1 MPTPIPLRPQH
12 QEELLLTHLR
22 SFLGI
27 LDEAAIQMVRQR
39 LRWVE
44 VAGGETLMRQG
55 EPGDALYMLVSGR
68 LRVYID
74 EHEQRRIVREIARG
88 EVVGEM
94 SLYTDAPRS
103 ATLVAIRDSVLVS
116 LDKADFTQLLA
127 TSPEVSTALTRQII
141 QRLQSERS
149 LTLIDKPVTMALMPI
164 SADVDAAALAVEL
177 ASQLSLKGRVGVL
190 DSTVMARHFENAA
203 RATDGEL
210 GASQRRSV
218 AMLLDQIESAHDY
231 VLLVADAQPSD
242 WTQMCVRHADEIL
255 LLANA
260 AAPPVLHAN
269 EQQILVDRPPRSEA
283 AEILVLLQAAEL
295 NHPTGTA
302 LWLNR
307 RPLSGHVHVRVSHA
321 PDMARLAR
329 IQSRSAV
336 GLVLAGGGARGFAH
350 LGVYRALCEH
360 GIAIDYF
367 GGTSIGAVMAG
378 FLASDLP
385 FKTIDDLAR
394 ELFARNPTGDFNF
407 FPVISLFKGQRLR
420 QIVGE
425 AVDRAVGHG
434 AHIEDL
440 WKNYFCV
447 STNFSKARELVLER
461 GDLLKAL
468 LSSVAIPGALPPVV
482 MDGDLICDGGTFNN
496 FPVDVMHQ
504 QRGVGRV
511 IGVDLSNSKSRRI
524 EFDEMPSAWALLRDR
539 LRPRKHRRYKL
550 PSLANLLINTTVLYS
565 ASRRNQAKALTDLYF
580 NPPLDRIG
588 MLDWS
593 QYDLVVQQGYQ
604 HAVETLRLADNNA
617 VIGPTAI

>member
-1 MPTPIPLRPQH
+1 
-12 QEELLLTHLR
+12 
-22 SFLGI
+22 
-27 LDEAAIQMVRQR
+27 
-39 LRWVE
+39 
-44 VAGGETLMRQG
+44 
-55 EPGDALYMLVSGR
+55 
-68 LRVYID
+68 
-74 EHEQRRIVREIARG
+74 
-88 EVVGEM
+88 
-94 SLYTDAPRS
+94 
-103 ATLVAIRDSVLVS
+103 
-116 LDKADFTQLLA
+116 
-127 TSPEVSTALTRQII
+127 
-141 QRLQSERS
+141 
-149 LTLIDKPVTMALMPI
+149 
-164 SADVDAAALAVEL
+164 
-177 ASQLSLKGRVGVL
+177 
-190 DSTVMARHFENAA
+190 
-203 RATDGEL
+203 
-210 GASQRRSV
+210 
-218 AMLLDQIESAHDY
+218 
-231 VLLVADAQPSD
+231 
-242 WTQMCVRHADEIL
+242 
-255 LLANA
+255 
-260 AAPPVLHAN
+260 
-269 EQQILVDRPPRSEA
+269 
-283 AEILVLLQAAEL
+283 
-295 NHPTGTA
+295 
-302 LWLNR
+302 
-307 RPLSGHVHVRVSHA
+307 
-321 PDMARLAR
+321 
-329 IQSRSAV
+329 
-336 GLVLAGGGARGFAH
+336 
-350 LGVYRALCEH
+350 
-360 GIAIDYF
+360 
-367 GGTSIGAVMAG
+367 MAG